1 MTLTSTDHVVV
12 VGAGLAGWRFI
23 ESLRRDGYEGKITL
37 IGDEPYA
44 PYDRPPLSK
53 QVLSGKWEIDKTVLA
68 SDEALESAN
77 ITFIFGVSATSL
89 DVTNHT
95 VTLENGETVSGTH
108 IVIATGTR
116 ARRISFSDESLVHTI
131 RNRKDIEGLNAHL
144 ATVSEGATV
153 AVIGGGFIGA
163 EAATALKA
171 RGLTPVVLEAL
182 QRPLIGALGDQAS
195 QWLLPLPSNAEI
207 ELRTSQVI
215 RDISD
220 GSVVFA
226 DGSSLEVAAVVLG
239 VGAEVN
245 TEWLQSSGLVLD
257 GGVVVDEH
265 LLATPTIGALGD
277 VAKFPFK
284 GELTR
289 IEHWQVAT
297 DHAAAL
303 SLHWAKGEKA
313 TDMVPYFWSDQYGK
327 KIQMLGHPHPSDDVV
342 KVAGSDEEGKWL
354 ALYSRGGVVTGILSL
369 SQPRWLMVSK
379 VLLDEETTLTR
390 AMELQ
395 PWA

>member
-37 IGDEPYA
+37 IGDEPYV

-77 ITFIFGVSATSL
+77 ITSIFGVSATSL
-89 DVTNHT
+89 DVMSHT

-131 RNRKDIEGLNAHL
+131 RNRKDIEGLNALL
-144 ATVSEGATV
+144 ATVPEGATV

-195 QWLLPLPSNAEI
+195 QWLLPLASNAEI

-215 RDISD
+215 RDVSD

-226 DGSSLEVAAVVLG
+226 DGSTLEVAAVVLG

-257 GGVVVDEH
+257 GGVVVDEN
-265 LLATPTIGALGD
+265 LLASPTIGALGD

-313 TDMVPYFWSDQYGK
+313 PDMVPYFWSDQYGK

>member
-1 MTLTSTDHVVV
+1 MTLSSNDHVVV

-53 QVLSGKWEIDKTVLA
+53 QVLSGKWEVDKTLLA
-68 SDEALESAN
+68 SDEALENAN
-77 ITFIFGVSATSL
+77 VISILGVPAKSL
-89 DVTNHT
+89 DVPTHT
-95 VTLENGETVSGTH
+95 VTLENGVTVSGTH

-116 ARRISFSDESLVHTI
+116 ARHLSFSDESLVHTI
-131 RNRKDIEGLNAHL
+131 RSRDDIEGLNALL
-144 ATVSEGATV
+144 ATVPEGSTV

-171 RGLTPVVLEAL
+171 RGLHPVVLEGL
-182 QRPLIGALGDQAS
+182 SRPLFGALGEQAS
-195 QWLLPLPSNAEI
+195 EWLLQLASNAEI
-207 ELRTSQVI
+207 ELRTSQEI
-215 RDISD
+215 RDVSN
-220 GSVVFA
+220 GSVIFA
-226 DGSSLEVAAVVLG
+226 DGSTLDVAAVILG

-245 TEWLQSSGLVLD
+245 TEWLQTSGLSLD
-257 GGVVVDEH
+257 GGVVVDEN
-265 LLATPTIGALGD
+265 LLATPTIAAIGD

-303 SLHWAKGEKA
+303 SMHWAKGEKA
-313 TDMVPYFWSDQYGK
+313 PDMVPYFWSDQYGK
-327 KIQMLGHPHPSDDVV
+327 KIQMLGHPHPSDDIV

-354 ALYSRGGVVTGILSL
+354 ALYSRAGVVTGILSL

-379 VLLDEETTLTR
+379 VLLDEETTLSQ
-390 AMELQ
+390 AMQMQ

>member
-89 DVTNHT
+89 DVKNHR

-303 SLHWAKGEKA
+303 SLHWAMGEKA
-313 TDMVPYFWSDQYGK
+313 PDMVPYFWSDQYGK

>member
-37 IGDEPYA
+37 IGDEPYV

-77 ITFIFGVSATSL
+77 ITSIFGVSATSL
-89 DVTNHT
+89 DVMSHT

-131 RNRKDIEGLNAHL
+131 RNRKDIEGLNALL
-144 ATVSEGATV
+144 ATVPEGATV

-163 EAATALKA
+163 ETATALKA

-195 QWLLPLPSNAEI
+195 QWLLPLASNAEI

-215 RDISD
+215 RDVSD

-313 TDMVPYFWSDQYGK
+313 PDMVPYFWSDQYGK

>member
-1 MTLTSTDHVVV
+1 MTLTSTDHVLV

-77 ITFIFGVSATSL
+77 ITSIFGVSATSL
-89 DVTNHT
+89 DVMSHT

-131 RNRKDIEGLNAHL
+131 RNRKDIEGLNALL
-144 ATVSEGATV
+144 AAVPEGATI
-153 AVIGGGFIGA
+153 AVFGGGFIGA

-195 QWLLPLPSNAEI
+195 QWLLALATNAEV

-215 RDISD
+215 RDVID

-313 TDMVPYFWSDQYGK
+313 PDMVPYFWSDQYGK

-342 KVAGSDEEGKWL
+342 KVAGSDEEGRWL

>member
-77 ITFIFGVSATSL
+77 ITSIFGVSATSL
-89 DVTNHT
+89 DVISHT

-131 RNRKDIEGLNAHL
+131 RNRKDIEGLNALL
-144 ATVSEGATV
+144 ATVPEGATV

-163 EAATALKA
+163 EVATALKA

-195 QWLLPLPSNAEI
+195 QWLLPLASNAEI

-215 RDISD
+215 RDVSD

-313 TDMVPYFWSDQYGK
+313 PDMVPYFWSDQYGK

>member
-77 ITFIFGVSATSL
+77 ITSIFGVSATSL
-89 DVTNHT
+89 DVMSHT

-116 ARRISFSDESLVHTI
+116 AKRISYSDESLVHTI
-131 RNRKDIEGLNAHL
+131 RNRKDIEGLNALL
-144 ATVSEGATV
+144 AAVPEGATI

-195 QWLLPLPSNAEI
+195 QWLLPLASNAEI

-215 RDISD
+215 RDVSD

-226 DGSSLEVAAVVLG
+226 DGSTLEVAAVVLG

-313 TDMVPYFWSDQYGK
+313 PDMVPYFWSDQYGK

>member
-77 ITFIFGVSATSL
+77 ITSIFGVSATSL

-131 RNRKDIEGLNAHL
+131 RNRKDIEGLNALL
-144 ATVSEGATV
+144 ATVPEGATI

-195 QWLLPLPSNAEI
+195 QWLLPLASNAEI

-215 RDISD
+215 RDVSD

-226 DGSSLEVAAVVLG
+226 DGSTLEVAAVVLG

-265 LLATPTIGALGD
+265 LLASPTIGALGD

-313 TDMVPYFWSDQYGK
+313 PDMVPYFWSDQYGK

>member
-77 ITFIFGVSATSL
+77 ITSIFGISATSL
-89 DVTNHT
+89 DVMSHT

-116 ARRISFSDESLVHTI
+116 ARRIPFSDESLVHTI
-131 RNRKDIEGLNAHL
+131 RNRKDIEGLNALL
-144 ATVSEGATV
+144 ATVPEGATI

-195 QWLLPLPSNAEI
+195 QWLLPLASNAEI

-215 RDISD
+215 RDVSD

-313 TDMVPYFWSDQYGK
+313 PDMVPYFWSDQYGK

-342 KVAGSDEEGKWL
+342 KVAGSDEEGRWL

>member
-37 IGDEPYA
+37 IGDEPYV

-77 ITFIFGVSATSL
+77 ITSIFGVSATSL

-116 ARRISFSDESLVHTI
+116 ARRIPFSDESLVHTI
-131 RNRKDIEGLNAHL
+131 RNRKDIEGLNALL
-144 ATVSEGATV
+144 ATVPEGATV

-163 EAATALKA
+163 ETATALKA

-195 QWLLPLPSNAEI
+195 QWLLPLASNAEI

-215 RDISD
+215 RDVSD

-313 TDMVPYFWSDQYGK
+313 PDMVPYFWSDQYGK

>member
-37 IGDEPYA
+37 IGDEPYV

-77 ITFIFGVSATSL
+77 ITSIFGVSATSL
-89 DVTNHT
+89 DVISHT

-116 ARRISFSDESLVHTI
+116 ARRIPFSDESLVHTI
-131 RNRKDIEGLNAHL
+131 RNRKDIEGLNALL
-144 ATVSEGATV
+144 ATVPEGATI

-195 QWLLPLPSNAEI
+195 QWLLPLASNAEI

-215 RDISD
+215 RDVSD

-265 LLATPTIGALGD
+265 LLASPTIGALGD

-313 TDMVPYFWSDQYGK
+313 PDMVPYFWSDQYGK

>member
-1 MTLTSTDHVVV
+1 MTLSSNDHVVV

-53 QVLSGKWEIDKTVLA
+53 QVLSGKWDVDKTLLA
-68 SDEALESAN
+68 SDEALENAN
-77 ITFIFGVSATSL
+77 VTSILGVPAKSL
-89 DVTNHT
+89 DVPTHT
-95 VTLENGETVSGTH
+95 VTLENGVTVSGTH

-116 ARRISFSDESLVHTI
+116 ARRLSFSDESLVHTI
-131 RNRKDIEGLNAHL
+131 RSRDDIEGLNALL
-144 ATVSEGATV
+144 ATVPEGSTV

-171 RGLTPVVLEAL
+171 RGLHLVVLEGL
-182 QRPLIGALGDQAS
+182 SRPLIGALGEQAS
-195 QWLLPLPSNAEI
+195 EWLLKLASNAEI
-207 ELRTSQVI
+207 ELRTSQEI
-215 RDISD
+215 RDVSN
-220 GSVVFA
+220 GSVIFA
-226 DGSSLEVAAVVLG
+226 DGSTLDVAAVILG

-245 TEWLQSSGLVLD
+245 TEWLQTSGLSLD
-257 GGVVVDEH
+257 RGVVVDEN
-265 LLATPTIGALGD
+265 LLATPTIAAIGD

-303 SLHWAKGEKA
+303 SMHWAKGEKA
-313 TDMVPYFWSDQYGK
+313 PDMVPYFWSDQYGK
-327 KIQMLGHPHPSDDVV
+327 KIQMLGHPHPSDDIV

-354 ALYSRGGVVTGILSL
+354 ALYSRAGVVTGILSL

-379 VLLDEETTLTR
+379 VLLDEETTLSQ
-390 AMELQ
+390 AMQMQ

>member
-37 IGDEPYA
+37 IGDEPYV

-77 ITFIFGVSATSL
+77 ITSIFGVSATSL

-116 ARRISFSDESLVHTI
+116 ARRIPYSDESLVHTI
-131 RNRKDIEGLNAHL
+131 RNRKDIEGLNALL
-144 ATVSEGATV
+144 ATVPEGATV

-195 QWLLPLPSNAEI
+195 QWLLPLASNAEI

-215 RDISD
+215 RDVSD

-226 DGSSLEVAAVVLG
+226 DGSTLEVAAVVLG

-265 LLATPTIGALGD
+265 LLASPTIGALGD

-313 TDMVPYFWSDQYGK
+313 PDMVPYFWSDQYGK

>member
-77 ITFIFGVSATSL
+77 ITSIFGVSATSL

-131 RNRKDIEGLNAHL
+131 RNRKDIEGLNALL
-144 ATVSEGATV
+144 ATVPEGATV

-195 QWLLPLPSNAEI
+195 QWLLPLASNAEI

-215 RDISD
+215 RDVSD

-226 DGSSLEVAAVVLG
+226 DGSSLEFAAVVLG

-265 LLATPTIGALGD
+265 LLASPTIGALGD

-313 TDMVPYFWSDQYGK
+313 PDMVPYFWSDQYGK

>member
-1 MTLTSTDHVVV
+1 MTLTSNDHVVV

-23 ESLRRDGYEGKITL
+23 ESLRRDGYEGKIAL

-77 ITFIFGVSATSL
+77 ITSIFGVSATSL
-89 DVTNHT
+89 DVISHT

-131 RNRKDIEGLNAHL
+131 RNRKDIEGLNALL
-144 ATVSEGATV
+144 ATVPEGATV

-195 QWLLPLPSNAEI
+195 QWLLPLASNAEI
-207 ELRTSQVI
+207 ELRISQVI
-215 RDISD
+215 RDVSD

-313 TDMVPYFWSDQYGK
+313 PDMVPYFWSDQYGK

-342 KVAGSDEEGKWL
+342 KVAGSDEEGRWL

>member
-37 IGDEPYA
+37 IGDEPYV

-77 ITFIFGVSATSL
+77 ITSIFGVSATSL

-116 ARRISFSDESLVHTI
+116 ARRIPFSDESLVHTI
-131 RNRKDIEGLNAHL
+131 RNRKDIEGLNALL
-144 ATVSEGATV
+144 ATVPEGATI

-195 QWLLPLPSNAEI
+195 QWLLPLASNAEI

-215 RDISD
+215 RDVSD

-226 DGSSLEVAAVVLG
+226 DGSTLEVAAVVLG

-265 LLATPTIGALGD
+265 LLASPTIGALGD

-313 TDMVPYFWSDQYGK
+313 PDMVPYFWSDQYGK

>member
-77 ITFIFGVSATSL
+77 ITSIFGVSATSL
-89 DVTNHT
+89 DVMSHT

-131 RNRKDIEGLNAHL
+131 RNRKDIEGLNALL
-144 ATVSEGATV
+144 ATVPEGATV

-195 QWLLPLPSNAEI
+195 QWLLPLASNAEI

-215 RDISD
+215 RDVSD

-226 DGSSLEVAAVVLG
+226 DGSTLEVAAVVLG

-257 GGVVVDEH
+257 GGVVVDEN
-265 LLATPTIGALGD
+265 LLASPTIGALGD

-313 TDMVPYFWSDQYGK
+313 PDMVPYFWSDQYGK

>member
-89 DVTNHT
+89 DVKNHR

-195 QWLLPLPSNAEI
+195 QWLLPLASNAEI

-215 RDISD
+215 RDVSD

-284 GELTR
+284 GEFTR

-313 TDMVPYFWSDQYGK
+313 PDMVPYFWSDQYGK

>member
-220 GSVVFA
+220 GNVVFA

>member
-37 IGDEPYA
+37 IGDEPYV

-77 ITFIFGVSATSL
+77 ITSIFGVSATSL
-89 DVTNHT
+89 DVMSHT

-131 RNRKDIEGLNAHL
+131 RNRKDIEGLNAL
-144 ATVSEGATV
+144 RATVPEGATV

-195 QWLLPLPSNAEI
+195 QWLLPLASNAEI

-215 RDISD
+215 RDVSD

-226 DGSSLEVAAVVLG
+226 DGSTLEVAAVVLG

-265 LLATPTIGALGD
+265 LLASPTIGALGD

-313 TDMVPYFWSDQYGK
+313 PDMVPYFWSDQYGK

>member
-77 ITFIFGVSATSL
+77 ITSIFGVSATSL
-89 DVTNHT
+89 DVMSHT

-144 ATVSEGATV
+144 ATAPEGATV

-195 QWLLPLPSNAEI
+195 QWLLPLASNAEI

-215 RDISD
+215 RDVSD

-226 DGSSLEVAAVVLG
+226 DGSTLEVAAVVLG

-265 LLATPTIGALGD
+265 LLASPPIGALGD

-289 IEHWQVAT
+289 IEHWQGAT
-297 DHAAAL
+297 DHASAL

-313 TDMVPYFWSDQYGK
+313 PDMVPYFWSDQYGK
-327 KIQMLGHPHPSDDVV
+327 KIQMLGHPHPSDDIV

-354 ALYSRGGVVTGILSL
+354 AIYSRGGVVTGILSL

>member
-23 ESLRRDGYEGKITL
+23 ESLRRDGYEGKITF

-77 ITFIFGVSATSL
+77 ITSIFGVSATSL

-116 ARRISFSDESLVHTI
+116 ARRIPFSDESLVHTI
-131 RNRKDIEGLNAHL
+131 RNRKDIEGLNALL
-144 ATVSEGATV
+144 ATVPEGATV

-195 QWLLPLPSNAEI
+195 QWLLPLASNAEI

-215 RDISD
+215 RDVSD

-226 DGSSLEVAAVVLG
+226 DGSSLEFAAVVLG

-265 LLATPTIGALGD
+265 LLASPTIGALGD

-313 TDMVPYFWSDQYGK
+313 PDMVPYFWSDQYGK

>member
-37 IGDEPYA
+37 IGDEPYV

-77 ITFIFGVSATSL
+77 ITSIFGVSATSL
-89 DVTNHT
+89 DVMSHT

-131 RNRKDIEGLNAHL
+131 RNRKDIEGLNALL
-144 ATVSEGATV
+144 ATVPEGATV

-195 QWLLPLPSNAEI
+195 QWLLPLASNAEI

-215 RDISD
+215 RDVSD

-313 TDMVPYFWSDQYGK
+313 PDMVPYFWSDQYGK

>member
-37 IGDEPYA
+37 IGDEPYV

-77 ITFIFGVSATSL
+77 ITSIFGVSATSL

-131 RNRKDIEGLNAHL
+131 RNRKDIEGLNALL
-144 ATVSEGATV
+144 ATVPEGATV

-163 EAATALKA
+163 ETATALKA

-195 QWLLPLPSNAEI
+195 QWLLPLASNAEI

-215 RDISD
+215 RDVSD

-265 LLATPTIGALGD
+265 LLASPTIGALGD

-313 TDMVPYFWSDQYGK
+313 PDMVPYFWSDQYGK

>member
-37 IGDEPYA
+37 IGDEPYV

-77 ITFIFGVSATSL
+77 ITSIFGVSATSL
-89 DVTNHT
+89 DVMSHT

-131 RNRKDIEGLNAHL
+131 RNRKDIEGLNALL
-144 ATVSEGATV
+144 ATVPEGATV

-163 EAATALKA
+163 ETATALKA

-195 QWLLPLPSNAEI
+195 QWLLPLASNAEI

-215 RDISD
+215 RDVSD

-226 DGSSLEVAAVVLG
+226 DGSTLEVAAVVLG

-265 LLATPTIGALGD
+265 LLASPTIGALGD

-313 TDMVPYFWSDQYGK
+313 PDMVPYFWSDQYGK

>member
-37 IGDEPYA
+37 IGDEPYV

-77 ITFIFGVSATSL
+77 ITSIFGVSATSL

-116 ARRISFSDESLVHTI
+116 ARRIPFSDESLVHTI
-131 RNRKDIEGLNAHL
+131 RNRKDIEGLNALL
-144 ATVSEGATV
+144 ATVPEGATV

-195 QWLLPLPSNAEI
+195 QWLLPLASNAEI

-215 RDISD
+215 RDVSD

-313 TDMVPYFWSDQYGK
+313 PDMVPYFWSDQYGK

>member
-77 ITFIFGVSATSL
+77 ITSIFGVSATSL

-131 RNRKDIEGLNAHL
+131 RNRKDIEGLNALL
-144 ATVSEGATV
+144 ATVPEGATI

-195 QWLLPLPSNAEI
+195 QWLLALATNAEV

-215 RDISD
+215 RDVID

-313 TDMVPYFWSDQYGK
+313 PDMVPYFWSDQYGK

>member
-77 ITFIFGVSATSL
+77 ITSIFGVSATSL
-89 DVTNHT
+89 DVMSHT

-131 RNRKDIEGLNAHL
+131 RNRKDIEGLNALL
-144 ATVSEGATV
+144 ATVPEGATI

-195 QWLLPLPSNAEI
+195 QWLLPLASNAEI

-215 RDISD
+215 RDVSD

-226 DGSSLEVAAVVLG
+226 DGSTLEVAAVVLG

-265 LLATPTIGALGD
+265 LLASPTIGALGD

-313 TDMVPYFWSDQYGK
+313 PDMVPYFWSDQYGK

>member
-37 IGDEPYA
+37 IGDEPYV

-77 ITFIFGVSATSL
+77 ITSIFGVSATSL
-89 DVTNHT
+89 DVISHT

-131 RNRKDIEGLNAHL
+131 RNRKDIEGLNALL
-144 ATVSEGATV
+144 ATVPEGATI

-195 QWLLPLPSNAEI
+195 QWLLPLASNAEI

-215 RDISD
+215 RDVSD

-265 LLATPTIGALGD
+265 LLASPTIGALGD

-313 TDMVPYFWSDQYGK
+313 PDMVPYFWSDQYGK

>member
-77 ITFIFGVSATSL
+77 ITSIFGVSATSL
-89 DVTNHT
+89 DVMSHT

-131 RNRKDIEGLNAHL
+131 RNRKDIEGLNALL
-144 ATVSEGATV
+144 ATVPEGATI

-195 QWLLPLPSNAEI
+195 QWLLPLASNAEI
-207 ELRTSQVI
+207 ELRISQVI
-215 RDISD
+215 RDVSD

-313 TDMVPYFWSDQYGK
+313 PDMVPYFWSDQYGK

>member
-131 RNRKDIEGLNAHL
+131 RNRTDIEGLNAHL

-284 GELTR
+284 GEFTR

-313 TDMVPYFWSDQYGK
+313 PDMVPYFWSDQYGK

>member
-37 IGDEPYA
+37 IGDEPYV

-77 ITFIFGVSATSL
+77 ITSIFGVSATSL
-89 DVTNHT
+89 DVMSHT

-131 RNRKDIEGLNAHL
+131 RNRKDIEGLNALL
-144 ATVSEGATV
+144 ATVPEGATI

-195 QWLLPLPSNAEI
+195 QWLLPLASNAEI

-215 RDISD
+215 RDVSD

-226 DGSSLEVAAVVLG
+226 DGSTLEVAAVVLG

-265 LLATPTIGALGD
+265 LLASPTIGALGD

-313 TDMVPYFWSDQYGK
+313 PDMVPYFWSDQYGK
-327 KIQMLGHPHPSDDVV
+327 KIQMLGHPHPSDDIV

-354 ALYSRGGVVTGILSL
+354 AIYSRGGVVTGILSL

>member
-77 ITFIFGVSATSL
+77 ITSIFGVSATSL
-89 DVTNHT
+89 DVMSHT

-131 RNRKDIEGLNAHL
+131 RNRKDIEGLNALL
-144 ATVSEGATV
+144 ATVPEGATI

-195 QWLLPLPSNAEI
+195 QWLLPLASNAEI
-207 ELRTSQVI
+207 ELRISQVI
-215 RDISD
+215 RDVSD

-265 LLATPTIGALGD
+265 LLASPTIGALGD

-313 TDMVPYFWSDQYGK
+313 PDMVPYFWSDQYGK

>member
-37 IGDEPYA
+37 IGDEPYV

-77 ITFIFGVSATSL
+77 ITSIFGVSATSL
-89 DVTNHT
+89 DVMSHT

-131 RNRKDIEGLNAHL
+131 RNRKDIEGLNALL
-144 ATVSEGATV
+144 ATVPEGATI

-195 QWLLPLPSNAEI
+195 QWLLPLASNAEI

-215 RDISD
+215 RDVSD

-313 TDMVPYFWSDQYGK
+313 PDMVPYFWSDQYGK

>member
-37 IGDEPYA
+37 IGDEPYV

-77 ITFIFGVSATSL
+77 ITSIFGVSATSL
-89 DVTNHT
+89 DVISHT

-131 RNRKDIEGLNAHL
+131 RNRKDIEGLNALL
-144 ATVSEGATV
+144 ATVPEGATI

-195 QWLLPLPSNAEI
+195 QWLLALATNAEV

-215 RDISD
+215 RDVID

-313 TDMVPYFWSDQYGK
+313 PDMVPYFWSDQYGK

-342 KVAGSDEEGKWL
+342 KVAGSDEEGRWL